1 MYKVEKTSHILNNGT
16 LLLMLDLAGS
26 AQGLARQINCL
37 AVHPSRPHLCVT
49 GASSGMLALWDLRM
63 TSAPAVHSAARPGAG
78 EVLEVTHTPKMI
90 IYVAL
95 YLMASWNLIRCY
107 LVLSLRSHACV
118 LLEPS
123 TLLAG
128 LPIFDRTCERTPEI

>member
-1 MYKVEKTSHILNNGT
+1 MDNFEKISHILKDRT

-49 GASSGMLALWDLRM
+49 GASSGTLAVWDLRM

-78 EVLEVTHTPKMI
+78 EVLE
-90 IYVAL
+90 
-95 YLMASWNLIRCY
+95 ASHHSRHGYNHRT
-107 LVLSLRSHACV
+107 R
-118 LLEPS
+118 
-123 TLLAG
+123 
-128 LPIFDRTCERTPEI
+128 FDGISQPYSQSSVPQCAQQCMCSA